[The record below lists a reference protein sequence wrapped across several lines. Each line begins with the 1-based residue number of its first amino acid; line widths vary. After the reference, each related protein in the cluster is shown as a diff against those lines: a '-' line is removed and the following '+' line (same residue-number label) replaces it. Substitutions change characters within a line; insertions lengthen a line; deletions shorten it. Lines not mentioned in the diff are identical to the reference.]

1 MTRFVISDLHLC
13 DKGPRDNFAFR
24 GEARFHRFLDYVR
37 EEVGRLYVIGD
48 LFDWWQCNLSRSVC
62 AYKDLTSRLTYAG
75 DIGAIWVT
83 GNHDNALNDF
93 LAMGIT
99 NLAGSAVPR
108 MVRPFEETIG
118 GRRFA
123 FLHGHEADNYCS
135 DVNPGIGEITAIISA
150 LLEDKNKCPVRH
162 GHLVEDSFISAL
174 EAPLNLWRHLTLQA
188 DRRGEMLDNVEKY
201 RKEKQADVVVSGHTH
216 EPGRIG
222 DYHYNCGCWC
232 RDCDTFVRIEDS
244 GAVQILA
251 WDGTQAVPFEKELR

>member
-37 EEVGRLYVIGD
+37 EEVGRLYIVGD
-48 LFDWWQCNLSRSVC
+48 LFDWWQCNLSRSVV
-62 AYKDLTSRLTYAG
+62 AYRELTSRLAYA
-75 DIGAIWVT
+75 DAIWVP

-93 LAMGIT
+93 LATGVT

-123 FLHGHEADNYCS
+123 FLHGQEADNYCS
-135 DVNPGIGEITAIISA
+135 DVNPGVGEITAILSA
-150 LLEDKNKCPVRH
+150 LLEDRNKGPERR
-162 GHLVEDSFISAL
+162 GHVVEDSFINAL

-188 DRRGEMLDNVEKY
+188 GRREEMLVNVEKY
-201 RKEKQADVVVSGHTH
+201 RKENQADVVVSGHTH
-216 EPGRIG
+216 EQGRIG
-222 DYHYNCGCWC
+222 DFHYNCGCWC
-232 RDCDTFVRIEDS
+232 RARDGFTRIDNNGSVSMWTWASDHAE
-244 GAVQILA
+244 
-251 WDGTQAVPFEKELR
+251 PFEEVLR